1 MTHAALAHNRL
12 VYAKAQP
19 YTRSVGWQADGY
31 YLLVRCIPYRDG
43 VQIVSGALRQFGPL
57 PLTDGTSLP
66 LFQADGQPR
75 EYWVDKG
82 KLLDGKEA
90 LCMPHDADPGVA
102 EAERI
107 SIPEAA
113 RELNLSVDRVR
124 KILADTHRTLTAYH
138 RMQPDWQGLQPHG
151 ILRYFVEGNR
161 YYTTRAWLESY
172 KRRREIRSMN
182 AVERASLRERGAA
195 ARRTVQAAAECI
207 AQRLRAEDLYVGG
220 SYTDI
225 YPGPLL
231 ELVECG
237 PQAWEPGGEREALR
251 YLADLLEV
259 ITPLEARGAYSS

>member
-1 MTHAALAHNRL
+1 MTHGRQAHNRL

-43 VQIVSGALRQFGPL
+43 VQIISGALRQFGPL
-57 PLTDGTSLP
+57 PETDGTLVP
-66 LFQADGQPR
+66 LYQADGQPR
-75 EYWVDKG
+75 EYWIDKG
-82 KLLDGKEA
+82 KVLDGREA
-90 LCMPHDADPGVA
+90 PYLPHDADPGIA
-102 EAERI
+102 EAGRI

-124 KILADTHRTLTAYH
+124 KILADTHRILTAYH

-151 ILRYFVEGNR
+151 ILRYFVEGSR

-172 KRRREIRSMN
+172 KRRREIRSMY
-182 AVERASLRERGAA
+182 AAERAGLRERAVV
-195 ARRTVQAAAECI
+195 ARRTVQAAVECL
-207 AQRLRAEDLYVGG
+207 AQRLRDDRLYVAGT
-220 SYTDI
+220 YTDI

-237 PQAWEPGGEREALR
+237 PQTWQPGCEREALQ
-251 YLADLLEV
+251 YLADLLEAMALSEV
-259 ITPLEARGAYSS
+259 RGAYSR